1 MNQIWFHQQ
10 TFHLAFISYND
21 HKSQSYEHQSKI
33 AAKHSEKPINTNICY
48 EYATTY
54 LLINHL
60 FYTYTSLEKIIPSM
74 FSILLVMKSR
84 DFEAFKKG

>member
-10 TFHLAFISYND
+10 TFHLARISYND

-48 EYATTY
+48 EYATTHLLKLICFLLTFQRKNY
-54 LLINHL
+54 LIHVFNSVG
-60 FYTYTSLEKIIPSM
+60 YEIKRS
-74 FSILLVMKSR
+74 
-84 DFEAFKKG
+84 

>member
-33 AAKHSEKPINTNICY
+33 AAKHSEKLINTNICF

-54 LLINHL
+54 LLKLIC
-60 FYTYTSLEKIIPSM
+60 FFTY
-74 FSILLVMKSR
+74 FSKEELSYPCFQFCWL
-84 DFEAFKKG
+84 